1 MVILMTKPVS
11 LKSKALDY
19 LARRDYSYRELFQK
33 LLKYTPDQAE
43 IIAVLDEMVAKKFL
57 NEERY
62 IENFIHSK
70 SHKYGSRKINYLLQ
84 EKCQDRELIAQIY
97 RAQEI
102 DELAVARQ
110 IRERRFG
117 EELPT
122 TPAEKNRQFR
132 FLLNRG
138 FSPEIISKLLNER
151 SYDQ

>member
-1 MVILMTKPVS
+1 MIKPIS
-11 LKSKALDY
+11 LKSKALDF
-19 LARRDYSYRELFQK
+19 LSRRDYSYRELFQK
-33 LLKYTPDQAE
+33 LLKYSADEDE
-43 IIAVLDEMVAKKFL
+43 IKAVLDEMVAKKFL

-84 EKCQDRELIAQIY
+84 EKCQDRELVSQIY
-97 RAQEI
+97 SAQEI

-117 EELPT
+117 GEIPT
-122 TPAEKNRQFR
+122 APAEKNRQFR

-138 FSPEIISKLLNER
+138 FSPEIINKLLNER
-151 SYDQ
+151 NGNE